1 MKLGGNV
8 PGWRHSTCHTAAG
21 GSDAGRHGG
30 FNNWA
35 IAGSNT
41 RSGKPILANDTH
53 LPLSMPSY
61 WNFMQIRA
69 PKFQAAGVTIAG
81 VPAVVA
87 GFNGKLGWG
96 MTMVM
101 GDNQDLYLEQVR
113 REGSRL
119 MYLAD
124 GKWLPARERHETY
137 FVKGERPIRETIFE
151 TRNGPLL
158 NSVLGERKHPLQPLQ
173 LGSGYGG
180 AENHAAGSRSHAG
193 RLLRPVRAQSVDQA
207 FEATGRFAP
216 PRSIWCSPTSRAL
229 AGR

>member
-1 MKLGGNV
+1 
-8 PGWRHSTCHTAAG
+8 
-21 GSDAGRHGG
+21 
-30 FNNWA
+30 
-35 IAGSNT
+35 
-41 RSGKPILANDTH
+41 
-53 LPLSMPSY
+53 
-61 WNFMQIRA
+61 MQIRA

-173 LGSGYGG
+173 LGSGYGL
-180 AENHAAGSRSHAG
+180 ALKTTQLEADRTLDAFFDLSARSRWT
-193 RLLRPVRAQSVDQA
+193 RPSRRP
-207 FEATGRFAP
+207 GRFAP
-216 PRSIWCSPTSRAL
+216 PRSIWSSPTSRAL